1 MCFADVLL
9 EKFGRNEE
17 YKKMSS
23 IISRW
28 LSGAADREGGR
39 KRRKCFTE

>member
-1 MCFADVLL
+1 MYFADALL
-9 EKFGRNEE
+9 KKFRHNEE
-17 YKKMSS
+17 YEKISS
-23 IISRW
+23 IINRW